1 MVSRSSEIS
10 DKHHYSPEGKIK
22 VAHGHDEGSWQD
34 PVSEL
39 AMFQGLQHVS
49 AHHLVHVCRDEKVV
63 FAELGGWSKHSLD
76 SLQSCFLLINLIH
89 PNILIFGCLINN
101 FIWLNFHKSSSLL
114 TSYNLFTWYGHMP
127 YGNVCLLFEQK
138 LNMTMK
144 TALKVCRWLWSLVQ
158 NQIFLCLSLTATSLA
173 CSSERYYE
181 KTE

>member
-10 DKHHYSPEGKIK
+10 DKHHYLPVGKIK

-49 AHHLVHVCRDEKVV
+49 ANHLVHVCRDEKVV

-89 PNILIFGCLINN
+89 PNILFFRCLINN
-101 FIWLNFHKSSSLL
+101 FIWLSFHKSWVKSFDFIQFV
-114 TSYNLFTWYGHMP
+114 YMIWPYAIWQCLFVVWTKTWYDHENCPKGMYMTLVFGTKSNLSVSFTDCHII
-127 YGNVCLLFEQK
+127 GLF
-138 LNMTMK
+138 L
-144 TALKVCRWLWSLVQ
+144 
-158 NQIFLCLSLTATSLA
+158 
-173 CSSERYYE
+173 
-181 KTE
+181 

>member
-10 DKHHYSPEGKIK
+10 DKHHYLPVGKIK

-49 AHHLVHVCRDEKVV
+49 ANHLVHVCRDEKVV

-89 PNILIFGCLINN
+89 PNILFFRCLINN
-101 FIWLNFHKSSSLL
+101 FIWLSFHKSWVKSFDFIQFLL
-114 TSYNLFTWYGHMP
+114 HDMAI
-127 YGNVCLLFEQK
+127 CH
-138 LNMTMK
+138 MTMF
-144 TALKVCRWLWSLVQ
+144 VCCLNKNSIWLWKLP
-158 NQIFLCLSLTATSLA
+158 
-173 CSSERYYE
+173 
-181 KTE
+181 